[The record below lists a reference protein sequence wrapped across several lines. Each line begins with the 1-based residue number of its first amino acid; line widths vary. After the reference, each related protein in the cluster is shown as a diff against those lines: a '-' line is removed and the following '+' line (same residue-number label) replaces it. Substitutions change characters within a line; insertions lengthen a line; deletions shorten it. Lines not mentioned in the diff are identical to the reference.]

1 MKLLNFENWS
11 SDKLSKI
18 GHHFIKYSDLEIDVT
33 NKKCAPKFVF
43 FNEKKIIKISII
55 FDCLFYLLE
64 II

>member
-43 FNEKKIIKISII
+43 FHENKFRKF
-55 FDCLFYLLE
+55 FDLKN
-64 II
+64 